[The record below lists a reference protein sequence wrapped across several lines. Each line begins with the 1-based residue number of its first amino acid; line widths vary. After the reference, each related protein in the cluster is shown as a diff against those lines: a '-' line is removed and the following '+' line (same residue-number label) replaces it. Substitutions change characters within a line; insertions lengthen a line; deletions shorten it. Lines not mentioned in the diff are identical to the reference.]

1 MVDIFGSWKSVREC
15 SERGELLEPSDCLNL
30 EFNFF
35 HSCSMM
41 FGIGT
46 RKARLHVNSFTNLLG
61 EDENG
66 WGLSHKGLIWHGG
79 VAKQFCNRFKEN
91 EATKIGILFDG
102 IAGTLTY
109 YKDDVCLGVAFR
121 GLNEVREPLFPIVC
135 STAAKTEM
143 VLCNT
148 KRDFAN
154 LQDRCR
160 ATIMKL
166 VRSRDRLETL
176 KLPFRITNYLAESLC
191 ETPDAILNNYPDYTD
206 YMV

>member
-1 MVDIFGSWKSVREC
+1 
-15 SERGELLEPSDCLNL
+15 
-30 EFNFF
+30 
-35 HSCSMM
+35 M

-121 GLNEVREPLFPIVC
+121 GLNEVRIPRVRHFMKRIYYVLLARNNKFNTHFPDSRTTFSHCLFNSSENRNGFVQH
-135 STAAKTEM
+135 KTG
-143 VLCNT
+143 LCQPPGS
-148 KRDFAN
+148 
-154 LQDRCR
+154 LSRCHNESCEI
-160 ATIMKL
+160 T
-166 VRSRDRLETL
+166 RS
-176 KLPFRITNYLAESLC
+176 P
-191 ETPDAILNNYPDYTD
+191 
-206 YMV
+206 